1 MEVPPPHPVQPNLLA
16 TWTTVQQAVR
26 MASSGRMVEARE
38 LLQRAAADLHPA
50 DVVTR
55 EGRRDDPEHVDTAPV
70 AVLVHLDQLLATV
83 AAARHTTER
92 PADAG
97 SDLVR
102 CARPVRRGDVLC
114 LLRVRGGGPTA
125 YDDLLARAG
134 AALRA
139 DDQLVTVADDHVLV
153 VLAGVSRSIAWRRMS
168 GLVGGC
174 VSADGG
180 RTAVVHAGLAVVDD
194 AGPAAALEA
203 ARGALLLAAAEAA
216 GRIALAQVA

>member
-1 MEVPPPHPVQPNLLA
+1 MEVPPPHPAQPSLLA

-26 MASSGRMVEARE
+26 MASTGRLTEARA
-38 LLQRAAADLHPA
+38 LLQRAAADLRPGAVTHA
-50 DVVTR
+50 D
-55 EGRRDDPEHVDTAPV
+55 GRDDLGHVDPAS
-70 AVLVHLDQLLATV
+70 AALLVHLDQLLATL
-83 AAARHTTER
+83 ADTRHTTQR

-97 SDLVR
+97 SDLEH

-153 VLAGVSRSIAWRRMS
+153 VLAGISRSIAWRRMS

-180 RTAVVHAGLAVVDD
+180 RTAVVHAGLAVVSD

-203 ARGALLLAAAEAA
+203 ARGALLRAAAEAA